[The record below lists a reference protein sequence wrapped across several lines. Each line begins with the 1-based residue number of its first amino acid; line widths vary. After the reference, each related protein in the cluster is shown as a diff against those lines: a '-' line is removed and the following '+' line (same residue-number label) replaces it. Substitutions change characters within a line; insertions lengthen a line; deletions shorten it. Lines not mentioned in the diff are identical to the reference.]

1 MTPDLHVALVAPE
14 IPWNTGNAGRTC
26 LAVGARLHLVRP
38 FGFRL
43 DARHLRR
50 AGLDYWQHVDLET
63 WSGWEAFEAALSDEA
78 SPLGSPIFFTA
89 EADRSFWDDS
99 LWPAGPPSDSPID
112 ASSESPIVLV
122 FGPESTGF
130 PPAVRSR
137 IQERWPER
145 RAAIPMAVDRARGP
159 VRSLNLSTAVAV
171 AVYEA
176 RRRLGGSLTSF
187 TPCRSAT

>member
-63 WSGWEAFEAALSDEA
+63 WSAWDAFETALADEA

-89 EADRSFWDDS
+89 EAERSFWDDA
-99 LWPAGPPSDSPID
+99 LWPAGPPSD
-112 ASSESPIVLV
+112 SPIVLV

-130 PPAVRSR
+130 PLAVRSR
-137 IQERWPER
+137 IRERWPDR
-145 RAAIPMAVDRARGP
+145 VAAIPMAVDRVRGP

-171 AVYEA
+171 AAYEA
-176 RRRLGGSLTSF
+176 RRRFGSSLT
-187 TPCRSAT
+187 PRRSAT